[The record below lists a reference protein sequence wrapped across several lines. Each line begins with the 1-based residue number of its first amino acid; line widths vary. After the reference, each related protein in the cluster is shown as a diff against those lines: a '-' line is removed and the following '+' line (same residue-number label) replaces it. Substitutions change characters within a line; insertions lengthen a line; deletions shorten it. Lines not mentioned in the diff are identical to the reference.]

1 MADTVFT
8 WNVAQME
15 RHTADGIVFTVH
27 YTVDAND
34 GTYSSGAY
42 GSVGLEQP
50 EGNVIPYA
58 ELTEETVVDWVKTHF
73 GDEKIAEIEAALDAQ
88 ISEKLAPS
96 KSSGV
101 PWS

>member
-34 GTYSSGAY
+34 GTYSAGAY

-50 EGNVIPYA
+50 EGNVIPRRPHRRGCDRLGEGKA
-58 ELTEETVVDWVKTHF
+58 RRRRK
-73 GDEKIAEIEAALDAQ
+73 GC
-88 ISEKLAPS
+88 
-96 KSSGV
+96 
-101 PWS
+101 